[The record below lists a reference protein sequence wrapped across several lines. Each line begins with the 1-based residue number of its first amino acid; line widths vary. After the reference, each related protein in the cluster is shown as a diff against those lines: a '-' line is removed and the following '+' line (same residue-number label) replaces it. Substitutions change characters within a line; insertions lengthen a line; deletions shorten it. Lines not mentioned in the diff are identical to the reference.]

1 MEEEMEVELPV
12 FEAREIDLE
21 YEFDAARFFDF
32 TREESFAEAREA
44 ELWFESAPNYPPS
57 RESLLSFETLTFPQ
71 SDKSFTFSPSFFD
84 SVSHLHVPYEICTFF
99 FLNLSLI
106 IAV

>member
-71 SDKSFTFSPSFFD
+71 SDKSFTFSPSFLIQL
-84 SVSHLHVPYEICTFF
+84 VICTFRMRYVLF
-99 FLNLSLI
+99 FSLTFL
-106 IAV
+106 

>member
-1 MEEEMEVELPV
+1 MEEEMEVELPI

-32 TREESFAEAREA
+32 TREESLAEARES

-57 RESLLSFETLTFPQ
+57 RESLWSFKTLTFPQ
-71 SDKSFTFSPSFFD
+71 SDKSFTFSPSSFD
-84 SVSHLHVPYEICTFF
+84 SASHLHVPYEIYTFF
-99 FLNLSLI
+99 VNVSLI